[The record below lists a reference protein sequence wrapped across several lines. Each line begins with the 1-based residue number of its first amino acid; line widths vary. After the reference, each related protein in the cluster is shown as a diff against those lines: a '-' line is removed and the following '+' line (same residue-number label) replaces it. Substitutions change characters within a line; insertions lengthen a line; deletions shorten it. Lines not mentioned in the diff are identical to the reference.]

1 MALTTLTPTGFP
13 RKHTNRQ
20 FGAARFAGRLCL
32 VSHAHP
38 QIRKATQHIT
48 KEYYNDTIKRIPRPE
63 ERKRLAIVAWFAGEG
78 ITNCKEFCKEMAQI
92 ADAAFSGAN
101 GRVTWLALAKSAA
114 LFGCS
119 STHSRA
125 YRYT

>member
-1 MALTTLTPTGFP
+1 MIQSKEFLAL
-13 RKHTNRQ
+13 
-20 FGAARFAGRLCL
+20 
-32 VSHAHP
+32 
-38 QIRKATQHIT
+38 
-48 KEYYNDTIKRIPRPE
+48 E

-119 STHSRA
+119 VARTAGLTDIREEMLQKI
-125 YRYT
+125 YR